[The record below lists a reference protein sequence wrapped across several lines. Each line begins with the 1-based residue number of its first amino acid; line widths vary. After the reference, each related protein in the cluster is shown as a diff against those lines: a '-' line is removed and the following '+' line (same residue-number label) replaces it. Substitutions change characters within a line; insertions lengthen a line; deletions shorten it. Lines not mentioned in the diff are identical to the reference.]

1 MFYFDPMYFVFA
13 LPPMLLV
20 LWAQSQVKGAY
31 AKYSKIRNMSNM
43 TGAQVARVLLQTR
56 GLEAIEVET
65 IPGELTDNYDPRAK
79 KLRLSEGV
87 YSSPSVAAIG
97 IVAHEVGHAVQ
108 DSVGYAPLRLRGAIV
123 PAVNLGSTL
132 GYVFFF
138 AGIVINLS
146 GLVWVGIG
154 MFSLGVVFALVTLP
168 VEFNASSRALALL
181 KGNGLVNVEEYKG
194 AESVLSAAALTYVA
208 AVAQAMGTLLYFVY
222 LAMGRRDD

>member
-1 MFYFDPMYFVFA
+1 MV
-13 LPPMLLV
+13 
-20 LWAQSQVKGAY
+20 Q
-31 AKYSKIRNMSNM
+31 
-43 TGAQVARVLLQTR
+43 
-56 GLEAIEVET
+56 
-65 IPGELTDNYDPRAK
+65 GELTDHYDPKAK

-87 YSSPSVAAIG
+87 YSSASVASMG

-132 GYVFFF
+132 GYILFF
-138 AGIVINLS
+138 AGFVINMS
-146 GLVWVGIG
+146 GLVWLGIA
-154 MFSLGVVFALVTLP
+154 MFSMGVVFALVTLP

-181 KGNGLVNVEEYKG
+181 KGNGLVSIEEYKG

-208 AVAQAMGTLLYFVY
+208 AVAQALGSLLYFVY